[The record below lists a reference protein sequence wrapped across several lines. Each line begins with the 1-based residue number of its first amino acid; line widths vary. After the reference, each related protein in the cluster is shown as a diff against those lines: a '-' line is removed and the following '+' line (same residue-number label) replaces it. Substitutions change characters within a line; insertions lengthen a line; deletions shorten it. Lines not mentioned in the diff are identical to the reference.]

1 MIPLAIA
8 IGLSLV
14 AMSQL
19 LRIGWVWWLSL
30 VVGLFPLAMALLFG
44 LIGMVFSGL
53 AVGAMFKIP

>member
-1 MIPLAIA
+1 MIPLAIG

-30 VVGLFPLAMALLFG
+30 IIGLFPLAMTLFLG
-44 LIGMVFSGL
+44 LIGVVFSAL